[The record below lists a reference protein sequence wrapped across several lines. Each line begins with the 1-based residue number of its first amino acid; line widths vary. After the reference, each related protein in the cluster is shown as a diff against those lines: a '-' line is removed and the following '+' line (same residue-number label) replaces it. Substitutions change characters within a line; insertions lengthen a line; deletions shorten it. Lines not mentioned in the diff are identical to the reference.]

1 MNDILDVLLI
11 RILFILIIS
20 GLIFLYKVSHLF
32 QYPSSKVRFQE
43 NFFPSQNP
51 AETIFLFSRILGIGL
66 IFSDFNIFLNR
77 GFFLAGFDFILT
89 SLVTFLLYLLS
100 LYILESIVLSDFEYS
115 EEITRKNNI
124 SYAIVSSSFSIGFPF
139 IFQIYLNQSMINFS
153 HNITYVILMWSISI
167 VLVGFSVKT
176 FPFIS
181 KLDFSKLLGKK
192 SLALGFSYFGF
203 FLAWMIIIASAID
216 LDIYNIRAF
225 AIGIAVRIILSLL
238 LLPLFKI
245 MLVFIFRIKE
255 DYEGKT
261 SDENNEMPSVGF
273 GIYEGIILLTSAY
286 MTTLVTSKISFPTL

>member
-20 GLIFLYKVSHLF
+20 GLIFLYKICHLLL
-32 QYPSSKVRFQE
+32 YPSSKIHFQE
-43 NFFPSQNP
+43 NFFPSKNP
-51 AETIFLFSRILGIGL
+51 SETIFLFSRILGIGL
-66 IFSDFNIFLNR
+66 IFSDFSIFLNG

-89 SLVTFLLYLLS
+89 SLVTFFLYLLS

-124 SYAIVSSSFSIGFPF
+124 PYAIVSSSFSIGFPF
-139 IFQIYLNQSMINFS
+139 LFQTYLNQSMLNFS
-153 HNITYVILMWSISI
+153 HNILYIILMWSITI
-167 VLVGFSVKT
+167 VLVGFSVKS
-176 FPFIS
+176 FPFAS
-181 KLDFSKLLGKK
+181 KLDFSNLLGKK

-203 FLAWMIIIASAID
+203 FLAWMIIIASAIN
-216 LDIYNIRAF
+216 LDIYDIKAF
-225 AIGIAVRIILSLL
+225 AIGVVVRIILSLL

-255 DYEGKT
+255 DFERKT
-261 SDENNEMPSVGF
+261 WDENNEMPSLGF
-273 GIYEGIILLTSAY
+273 GIYEGIIILTSAY